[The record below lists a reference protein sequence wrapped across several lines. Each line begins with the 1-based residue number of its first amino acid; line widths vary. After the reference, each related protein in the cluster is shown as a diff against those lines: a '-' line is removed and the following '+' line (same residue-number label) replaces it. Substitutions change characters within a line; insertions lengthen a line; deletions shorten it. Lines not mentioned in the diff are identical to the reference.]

1 MHRSARLGFAHL
13 AGLAAL
19 LLAATV
25 APAIA
30 QEVDRIDR
38 ITGSVGPGGSFRA
51 PEGVKVV
58 TPGALLF
65 ATFDGNL
72 DGAVTREE
80 LAEGALRAFRS
91 ADRNSDGL
99 ITGFEQT
106 DWAGLMADATGV
118 LANAMTFDID
128 LDRTV
133 TQAEFTSGLRRIADQ
148 LADEA
153 GVLRFT
159 DLVQPLNRSQ
169 DQARADAG
177 VGWGGLTGRGSP
189 PGGGRTQ

>member
-1 MHRSARLGFAHL
+1 MHRCAHL
-13 AGLAAL
+13 AGLAVL
-19 LLAATV
+19 LVAAAAGPV
-25 APAIA
+25 LG
-30 QEVDRIDR
+30 QEVDRVDR
-38 ITGSVGPGGSFRA
+38 ITGTVGPGGSFRA

-65 ATFDGNL
+65 AAFDGNL
-72 DGAVTREE
+72 DGAVTRQE
-80 LAEGALRAFRS
+80 LADGSLRAFRS

-106 DWAGLMADATGV
+106 DWAILMADATGV

-133 TQAEFTSGLRRIADQ
+133 TQAEFTSGLRRIADP

-153 GVLRFT
+153 GVVRFI
-159 DLVQPLNRSQ
+159 DLVQPLNRAQ
-169 DQARADAG
+169 DQARADNG
-177 VGWGGLTGRGSP
+177 FGWGTVTGRGSP